1 MKNARANAAKDLY
14 KQLRRLTWEELWVK
28 HVNAF
33 NNADQVSR
41 SQNAGLVR
49 AVGVV
54 FSESGLHSQLNEVAS
69 WLRSLLKDSDEKIRR
84 YAMAALPK
92 IGAGSA
98 DEEAL
103 IELLRKSNP
112 PEREKKYVAR
122 ALDKIGGKAT
132 LELAEE
138 LPAQTALKVKA
149 SMAREESPSEIRLNE
164 SVPVFSGLRIHLRCR
179 RGLESFV
186 RQEMQA
192 SPQAGRLFEFKDSR
206 PGFVELVPRCAFT
219 LSDLLS
225 LRCFATLALVLGTIP
240 KPDAREIAEMI
251 TASPVRGL
259 FKKLTQGAIRY
270 RLEFPSL
277 GHQRGLVRDIA
288 NRAYAMCPDILND
301 ARSAPWAVEVQP
313 HGRHFTVELRPRL
326 SPDPRFSYRRL
337 DVPAASHP
345 PLAACMAR
353 LAEDSGRD
361 VVWDPFCGSG
371 LELIERGL
379 LGGVVKL
386 LGSDQSAAAID
397 ISKSNLAASGLRV
410 ETGFFHGDF
419 RNAGVAPNS
428 ISQII
433 TNPPMGRRVPIPNL
447 AGLIG
452 DLFQTAARVLQ
463 PGGMLVFA
471 SPLSTRP
478 SDPRL
483 KLDIRQRIDLGGFD
497 VHLERYIKTQR

>member
-1 MKNARANAAKDLY
+1 MKTVKENAAKELY
-14 KQLRRLTWEELWVK
+14 KKLRCLNWEQLWLD
-28 HVNAF
+28 HVAAF
-33 NNADQVSR
+33 NKEEPASNSR
-41 SQNAGLVR
+41 NAGLVR

-54 FSESGLHSQLNEVAS
+54 FSESGPHLQRNEVAA
-69 WLRSLLKDSDEKIRR
+69 WLRSLLKDPDEKIRR

-92 IGAGSA
+92 IGADSA
-98 DEEAL
+98 DEAAL
-103 IELLRKSNP
+103 IELLQKANS
-112 PEREKKYVAR
+112 PEREKKYLSR

-149 SMAREESPSEIRLNE
+149 SVARLESPSEIRLNE
-164 SVPVFSGLRIHLRCR
+164 AVDAFWGLQIHLRCR
-179 RGLESFV
+179 RGLEGFV
-186 RQEMQA
+186 QQEIES
-192 SPQAGRLFEFKDSR
+192 SPQARRLFELKNLR
-206 PGFVELVPRCAFT
+206 PGLIDITPQSPFHLT
-219 LSDLLS
+219 DLLS
-225 LRCFATLALVLGTIP
+225 LRCFATLAFVLGTIS
-240 KPDAREIAEMI
+240 KPDAPEIASII
-251 TASPVRGL
+251 TAAPVRDL
-259 FKKLTQGAIRY
+259 VQKLTQGAMRY

-288 NRAYAMCPDILND
+288 NRAYALCPDILND
-301 ARSAPWAVEVQP
+301 ARSAPWAVEVHP

-353 LAEDSGRD
+353 LAENSGRD

-397 ISKSNLAASGLRV
+397 ISKSNLAASGIRV
-410 ETGFFHGDF
+410 EADFFHGDF
-419 RNAGVAPNS
+419 RNAGIAPNS

-433 TNPPMGRRVPIPNL
+433 SNPPMGRRVPIPNL

-463 PGGMLVFA
+463 PGGVLVFA
-471 SPLSTRP
+471 NPLSARP
-478 SDPRL
+478 SEPCL

-497 VHLERYIKTQR
+497 VHLERYIKTHR

>member
-1 MKNARANAAKDLY
+1 MKTVKENAAKDLY
-14 KQLRRLTWEELWVK
+14 KRLRCLKWEQLWME
-28 HVNAF
+28 HVTAF
-33 NNADQVSR
+33 NKEEPASKTR
-41 SQNAGLVR
+41 NAGLVR

-54 FSESGLHSQLNEVAS
+54 FSESGPHSQRKEVAA
-69 WLRSLLKDSDEKIRR
+69 WLRLLLKDPDEKIRR

-92 IGAGSA
+92 IGADSA

-103 IELLRKSNP
+103 IELLQKANP
-112 PEREKKYVAR
+112 PEREKKYLAR
-122 ALDKIGGKAT
+122 ALDKIGGQAT
-132 LELAEE
+132 LDVAEE
-138 LPAQTALKVKA
+138 LPVQTALKVKA
-149 SMAREESPSEIRLNE
+149 SVARVESPSEISLNE
-164 SVPVFSGLRIHLRCR
+164 AVDAFWGLQIHLRCR
-179 RGLESFV
+179 RGLEGFV
-186 RQEMQA
+186 RQEIES
-192 SPQAGRLFEFKDSR
+192 SPQARQLFELKNSR
-206 PGFVELVPRCAFT
+206 PGLVEIAPQSAFR

-225 LRCFATLALVLGTIP
+225 LRCFGTLAFVLGTIS
-240 KPDAREIAEMI
+240 KPDAADIAELI
-251 TASPVRGL
+251 TASHVRSL

-270 RLEFPSL
+270 RIEFPSL

-288 NRAYAMCPDILND
+288 NRAYALCPDILND
-301 ARSAPWAVEVQP
+301 ARSAPWAVEVHP

-353 LAEDSGRD
+353 LAQNSGRD

-386 LGSDQSAAAID
+386 LGSDQSAAALD

-410 ETGFFHGDF
+410 EADFFHGDF
-419 RNAGVAPNS
+419 RNAGIVPNS

-433 TNPPMGRRVPIPNL
+433 SNPPMGRRVPIPNL
-447 AGLIG
+447 GGLIG

-463 PGGMLVFA
+463 PGAVLVFA
-471 SPLSTRP
+471 NPLSTRP

-497 VHLERYIKTQR
+497 VHLERYIKTHR

>member
-1 MKNARANAAKDLY
+1 MKTVKENAAKDLY
-14 KQLRRLTWEELWVK
+14 KRLRCLKWEQLWME
-28 HVNAF
+28 HVTAF
-33 NNADQVSR
+33 NKEEPASKSR
-41 SQNAGLVR
+41 NAGLVR

-54 FSESGLHSQLNEVAS
+54 FSESGLHSQRKEVAA
-69 WLRSLLKDSDEKIRR
+69 WLRSLLKDPDEKIRR

-92 IGAGSA
+92 IGADSA

-103 IELLRKSNP
+103 IELLQKANP
-112 PEREKKYVAR
+112 PEREKKYLAR
-122 ALDKIGGKAT
+122 ALDKIGGQAT
-132 LELAEE
+132 LDVAEE
-138 LPAQTALKVKA
+138 LPVQTALKVKA
-149 SMAREESPSEIRLNE
+149 SVARVESPSKIRLNDA
-164 SVPVFSGLRIHLRCR
+164 VDAFGGLQIHLRCR

-186 RQEMQA
+186 REEIES
-192 SPQAGRLFEFKDSR
+192 SPQARRLFELKNSR
-206 PGFVELVPRCAFT
+206 PGLVEIAPQSAFR

-225 LRCFATLALVLGTIP
+225 LRCFGTLAFVLGTIN
-240 KPDAREIAEMI
+240 KPDAPEIASII
-251 TASPVRGL
+251 TASPSRSL

-288 NRAYAMCPDILND
+288 NRAYALCTDILND
-301 ARSAPWAVEVQP
+301 ARSAPWAVEVHP

-353 LAEDSGRD
+353 LAQNSGRD

-386 LGSDQSAAAID
+386 LGSDQNAAAID
-397 ISKSNLAASGLRV
+397 ISKSNLASSGLRV
-410 ETGFFHGDF
+410 EADFFHGDF
-419 RNAGVAPNS
+419 RNAGIVPNS

-433 TNPPMGRRVPIPNL
+433 SNPPMGRRVPIPNL

-452 DLFQTAARVLQ
+452 DFFQTAARVLQ
-463 PGGMLVFA
+463 PGGVLVFA
-471 SPLSTRP
+471 NPLSTRP

-497 VHLERYIKTQR
+497 VHLERYIKTHR

>member
-14 KQLRRLTWEELWVK
+14 KQLRRLTWEELWGK
-28 HVNAF
+28 HVTAF

-54 FSESGLHSQLNEVAS
+54 FSETGPSSQVNEIAE
-69 WLRSLLKDSDEKIRR
+69 WLRSLLKEPDEKIRR

-92 IGAGSA
+92 IGAGSV

-103 IELLRKSNP
+103 IELLRKSDP
-112 PEREKKYVAR
+112 PEREKKYLAR

-149 SMAREESPSEIRLNE
+149 SMAREAAPSTIRLME
-164 SVPVFSGLRIHLRCR
+164 AVPLFSGLGIHLRCR
-179 RGLESFV
+179 RGLETFI
-186 RQEMQA
+186 RKEIEA
-192 SPQAGRLFEFKDSR
+192 SPQACRFFELKDSR
-206 PGFVELVPRCAFT
+206 PGLVELVPRCEFT
-219 LSDLLS
+219 LTDLLA

-240 KPDAREIAEMI
+240 KPDAGDIAELI
-251 TASPVRGL
+251 TAYPVRAL
-259 FKKLTQGAIRY
+259 FQKITQGAIRY

-277 GHQRGLVRDIA
+277 GHQRSLVRDIA
-288 NRAYAMCPDILND
+288 NRAYALCPDILND
-301 ARSAPWAVEVQP
+301 ARSAPWAVEIHP

-326 SPDPRFSYRRL
+326 SPDPRFAYRRL

-353 LAEDSGRD
+353 LAQNSGRD

-379 LGGVVKL
+379 LGGVIKL

-410 ETGFFHGDF
+410 EADFFHGDF
-419 RNAGVAPNS
+419 RKAGIAPNS

-433 TNPPMGRRVPIPNL
+433 SNPPMGRRVPIPNL

-452 DLFQTAARVLQ
+452 DLFRTAARVLH
-463 PGGMLVFA
+463 PGGVLVFA
-471 SPLSTRP
+471 NPLSTRP

-497 VHLERYIKTQR
+497 VHLERYMKTHR